1 MLNVFYVAIG
11 GAIGATLRY
20 GIAQIMQSNT
30 FPYAT
35 LTVNLLGALLIGLIM
50 GWMGSQ
56 SEFPIKTQ
64 LFLVTGILGGFTTF
78 SSFVYENWIHIEKGE
93 IGPFLLYFIISNV
106 GGIALAILG
115 YKLTI
120 NQLNI

>member
-11 GAIGATLRY
+11 GAIGASLRY
-20 GIAQIMQSNT
+20 GVAQLMQSNT

-35 LTVNLLGALLIGLIM
+35 LTVNLLGAFLIGLLM

-78 SSFVYENWIHIEKGE
+78 SSFAYENWIHIDRGE
-93 IGPFLLYFIISNV
+93 IGPFLLYFLISNV

-120 NQLNI
+120 NQINI